1 MQTFCTFYFSAKRFL
16 AEPRGLATFWKSKKS
31 KTYKNIVSA
40 FLHFF
45 KSKIS

>member
-31 KTYKNIVSA
+31 KTCRNIFKFDSFSA
-40 FLHFF
+40 FEKL
-45 KSKIS
+45 